1 MRKTN
6 EDKKIQL
13 DTESNKNDEQT
24 ETSEFGLNNVATFL
38 FNHFSILHYVSLF
51 CKIECKEYT

>member
-38 FNHFSILHYVSLF
+38 FNHFSILHYVSFFLQN
-51 CKIECKEYT
+51 